1 MGASRAGSRKKLL
14 VVACSIMNRLP
25 VALLLI
31 VTLLLSGCIS
41 YRQVHLDEIRWAV
54 RVHDSVRI
62 TKQDG
67 QQINLTVTAIT
78 DDEIVG
84 KEGEVLLQE
93 IEVLE
98 RKPRYDPGHVLV
110 TIGVLITWLI
120 LA

>member
-1 MGASRAGSRKKLL
+1 
-14 VVACSIMNRLP
+14 MNRLR

-31 VTLLLSGCIS
+31 AGLLLSGCIS
-41 YRQVHLDEIRWAV
+41 YRPVDLDEIHWAV

-78 DDEIVG
+78 DEEIVG
-84 KEGEVLLQE
+84 KEGEVPLQE

-120 LA
+120 FA

>member
-1 MGASRAGSRKKLL
+1 MT
-14 VVACSIMNRLP
+14 RLR

-31 VTLLLSGCIS
+31 AGLLLSGCLA
-41 YRQVHLDEIRWAV
+41 YRQVDMDEIRWAV
-54 RVHDSVRI
+54 RVHDTVRI

-84 KEGEVLLQE
+84 KEGEVALQE
-93 IEVLE
+93 IDLLE
-98 RKPRYDPGHVLV
+98 RKPRYDPGHVLA
-110 TIGVLITWLI
+110 TIGVFITWLI